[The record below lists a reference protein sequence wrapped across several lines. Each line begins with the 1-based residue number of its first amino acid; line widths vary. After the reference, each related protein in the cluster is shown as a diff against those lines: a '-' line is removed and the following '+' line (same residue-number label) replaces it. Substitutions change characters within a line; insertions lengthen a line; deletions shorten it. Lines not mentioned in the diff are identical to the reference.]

1 MKIDI
6 HSHILPGIDDG
17 AKTLEESVQLVTE
30 MASWGF
36 ERITCTPHITKKF
49 RNTPEIIKEK
59 FDILCNA
66 MAEKGSGIE
75 LRMSAE
81 YRLNPETW
89 PDILSNGSLMP
100 IEDSFILMEFPI
112 NDPSEMGYLKP
123 MEEFRKV
130 ISLGLTPILPHP
142 ERYFYLE
149 HDDLLRF
156 VDAGV
161 KIQSN
166 YGSLAGIY
174 GQEAQSSAR
183 RFIDEGIVSF
193 LASDMHNM
201 HYIKEIG
208 AWLKEEGNSLWDF
221 CKKR

>member
-17 AKTLEESVQLVTE
+17 AKTLEDSVQLVSE
-30 MASWGF
+30 MAGWGF

-49 RNTPEIIKEK
+49 RNTRESIKEK

-66 MAEKGSGIE
+66 VADKGLGVE

-89 PDILSNGSLMP
+89 PEILSQGQLMP
-100 IEDSFILMEFPI
+100 IEDQYILMEFPI
-112 NDPSEMGYLKP
+112 NDPTEMGDLIP
-123 MEEFRKV
+123 MEEFCKV
-130 ISLGLTPILPHP
+130 LSLGLTPVLPHP
-142 ERYFYLE
+142 ERYFYLN
-149 HDDLLRF
+149 HDDLLRY

-166 YGSLAGIY
+166 YGSLAGVY
-174 GQEAQSSAR
+174 GSEVRDRAQSL
-183 RFIDEGIVSF
+183 IDEGIVSF

-201 HYIKEIG
+201 LYIKTIG
-208 AWLKEEGNSLWDF
+208 DWLHSGNFLWDI
-221 CKKR
+221 

>member
-17 AKTLEESVQLVTE
+17 ARTLEESVQLVRE
-30 MASWGF
+30 MSAWGF

-49 RNTPEIIKEK
+49 RNTQKNIKEK

-66 MAEKGSGIE
+66 LSDSGLKTE

-89 PDILSNGSLMP
+89 PEILKSGGLMP
-100 IEDSFILMEFPI
+100 IEDHYILMEFPI
-112 NDPSEMGYLKP
+112 NDPSEMGGLKP

-130 ISLGLTPILPHP
+130 MALGLTPVLPHP
-142 ERYFYLE
+142 ERYFYLD

-156 VDAGV
+156 VDSGV

-166 YGSLAGIY
+166 YGSLAGVY
-174 GQEAQSSAR
+174 GSEAMSRAR
-183 RFIDEGIVSF
+183 SLIEEGIVSF

-201 HYIKEIG
+201 LYIKTIG
-208 AWLKEEGNSLWDF
+208 SWLQAGNSLWEF
-221 CKKR
+221 

>member
-17 AKTLEESVQLVTE
+17 ARTLEESVQIVKE
-30 MASWGF
+30 MAGWGF
-36 ERITCTPHITKKF
+36 ERITCTPHITRKF
-49 RNTPEIIKEK
+49 RNTQESIKEK

-66 MAEKGSGIE
+66 LSESRIEVE

-89 PDILSNGSLMP
+89 PEILRSSLLMP
-100 IEDSFILMEFPI
+100 IEDRYILMEFPI
-112 NDPSEMGYLKP
+112 NDPTEMGKLVP

-130 ISLGLTPILPHP
+130 MSLGLTPILPHP
-142 ERYFYLE
+142 ERYFYLDRDE
-149 HDDLLRF
+149 LLRY

-161 KIQSN
+161 RIQSN
-166 YGSLAGIY
+166 YGSLAGVY
-174 GQEAQSSAR
+174 GSNVQERAQAL
-183 RFIDEGIVSF
+183 IDEGLVTF

-201 HYIKEIG
+201 LYINTIG
-208 AWLKEEGNSLWDF
+208 IWLQQGNSLWEF
-221 CKKR
+221 

>member
-1 MKIDI
+1 MKIDL

-17 AKTLEESVQLVTE
+17 ARTLEESVELVSA
-30 MASWGF
+30 MAGWGF

-49 RNTPEIIKEK
+49 RNTRESIKEK

-66 MAEKGSGIE
+66 LVDKGLDLE

-89 PDILSNGSLMP
+89 PEILAKRELMP
-100 IEDSFILMEFPI
+100 IEDRYILMEFPI
-112 NDPSEMGYLKP
+112 NDPSEMGDLRP

-142 ERYFYLE
+142 ERYFYLS
-149 HDDLLRF
+149 HDELLRY

-161 KIQSN
+161 RIQSN
-166 YGSLAGIY
+166 YGSLAGVY
-174 GQEAQSSAR
+174 GNEAKENAR
-183 RFIDEGIVSF
+183 RLVDEGIVSF
-193 LASDMHNM
+193 LGSDMHNM
-201 HYIKEIG
+201 LYVKIIS
-208 AWLKEEGNSLWDF
+208 AWLQDGNTLWDI
-221 CKKR
+221 

>member
-17 AKTLEESVQLVTE
+17 AKTLEEAVQLVTE
-30 MASWGF
+30 MVDWGF

-59 FDILCNA
+59 FDILNNA
-66 MAEKGSGIE
+66 LSDKGLDLEI
-75 LRMSAE
+75 RMSAE

-89 PDILSNGSLMP
+89 PDILKSGSLMP
-100 IEDSFILMEFPI
+100 IEERYVLMEFPI
-112 NDPSEMGYLKP
+112 NDPSEMGDLVP

-130 ISLGLTPILPHP
+130 LSSGLTPILPHP
-142 ERYFYLE
+142 ERYFYLS
-149 HDDLLRF
+149 HDTLLRY

-174 GQEAQSSAR
+174 GEQAQTSVKKLL
-183 RFIDEGIVSF
+183 DEGIISF

-201 HYIKEIG
+201 HYIKAIG
-208 AWLKEEGNSLWDF
+208 AWLQEGGNSLWDF
-221 CKKR
+221 E

>member
-17 AKTLEESVQLVTE
+17 AKTLEESVQLVSE
-30 MASWGF
+30 MAGWGF

-49 RNTPEIIKEK
+49 RNTQESIKEK
-59 FDILCNA
+59 FDILSNA
-66 MAEKGSGIE
+66 LSDKGSGVE

-89 PDILSNGSLMP
+89 PEILSQGQLMP
-100 IEDSFILMEFPI
+100 IEDQYILMEFPI
-112 NDPSEMGYLKP
+112 NDPTEMGDLIP
-123 MEEFRKV
+123 MEEFLKV
-130 ISLGLTPILPHP
+130 ISLGLTPVLPHP
-142 ERYFYLE
+142 ERYFYLD
-149 HDDLLRF
+149 HDDLLRY

-166 YGSLAGIY
+166 YGSLAGVY
-174 GQEAQSSAR
+174 GSEVHDKAQSL
-183 RFIDEGIVSF
+183 INEGIVSF

-201 HYIKEIG
+201 IYIKTISD
-208 AWLKEEGNSLWDF
+208 WLRSGNSLWDI
-221 CKKR
+221 

>member
-17 AKTLEESVQLVTE
+17 SRTLEESVQLVSE
-30 MASWGF
+30 MTGWGF

-49 RNTPEIIKEK
+49 RNTRESIQEK
-59 FDILCNA
+59 FDMLSKA
-66 MAEKGSGIE
+66 VSDKGLDID

-89 PDILSNGSLMP
+89 PEILSQGQLMP
-100 IEDSFILMEFPI
+100 IEDQYILMEFPI
-112 NDPSEMGYLKP
+112 NDPTEMGDLIP

-130 ISLGLTPILPHP
+130 LSLGLTPVLPHP
-142 ERYFYLE
+142 ERYFYLD
-149 HDDLLRF
+149 HDDLLRY

-166 YGSLAGIY
+166 YGSLAGVY
-174 GQEAQSSAR
+174 GSEVRDRAQSL
-183 RFIDEGIVSF
+183 IDEGIVSF

-201 HYIKEIG
+201 LYIKTIDK
-208 AWLKEEGNSLWDF
+208 WLHSGNSLWDI
-221 CKKR
+221 

>member
-17 AKTLEESVQLVTE
+17 ARTLEESVQLVSE
-30 MASWGF
+30 MAGWGF

-49 RNTPEIIKEK
+49 RNTQESIKEK
-59 FDILCNA
+59 FDMLSNA
-66 MAEKGSGIE
+66 VSRKGLNIE

-89 PDILSNGSLMP
+89 PEILSQDQLMT
-100 IEDSFILMEFPI
+100 IEDQYILMEFPI
-112 NDPSEMGYLKP
+112 NDPTEMGDLIP

-130 ISLGLTPILPHP
+130 LSLGLTPVLPHP
-142 ERYFYLE
+142 ERYFYLD
-149 HDDLLRF
+149 HDDLLRY

-166 YGSLAGIY
+166 YGSLAGVY
-174 GQEAQSSAR
+174 GSEVRDRTQSL
-183 RFIDEGIVSF
+183 IDEGIVSF

-201 HYIKEIG
+201 LYIKTIG
-208 AWLKEEGNSLWDF
+208 DWLHSGNSLWDI
-221 CKKR
+221 

>member
-17 AKTLEESVQLVTE
+17 ARTLEESVQLVSE
-30 MASWGF
+30 MTGWGF

-49 RNTPEIIKEK
+49 RNTRESIQEK
-59 FDILCNA
+59 FDMLSKA
-66 MAEKGSGIE
+66 VSDKGLDIE

-89 PDILSNGSLMP
+89 PEILSQGQLMP
-100 IEDSFILMEFPI
+100 IEDQYILMEFPI
-112 NDPSEMGYLKP
+112 NDPTEMGDLIP

-130 ISLGLTPILPHP
+130 LSLGLTPVLPHP
-142 ERYFYLE
+142 ERYFYLD
-149 HDDLLRF
+149 HDDLLRY

-166 YGSLAGIY
+166 YGSLAGVY
-174 GQEAQSSAR
+174 GSEVRDRAQSL
-183 RFIDEGIVSF
+183 IDEGIVSF

-201 HYIKEIG
+201 LYIKTIDK
-208 AWLKEEGNSLWDF
+208 WLHSGNSLWDI
-221 CKKR
+221 

>member
-6 HSHILPGIDDG
+6 HSHILPDIDDG
-17 AKTLEESVQLVTE
+17 AKTLEESIQLVTE
-30 MASWGF
+30 MAGWGF

-49 RNTPEIIKEK
+49 RNTPEMIREK
-59 FDILCNA
+59 FDILNNA
-66 MAEKGSGIE
+66 LTDKRLNIE

-89 PDILSNGSLMP
+89 PDILKSGSLMP
-100 IEDSFILMEFPI
+100 IEDHYILMELPI
-112 NDPSEMGYLKP
+112 NNPSEMGDLIP

-130 ISLGLTPILPHP
+130 LALGLTPVLPHP
-142 ERYFYLE
+142 GRYFYMG
-149 HDDLLRF
+149 HDELLRY
-156 VDAGV
+156 VDEGV

-174 GQEAQSSAR
+174 GEEVQSAVR
-183 RFIDEGIVSF
+183 KFIDEGIVTF

-201 HYIKEIG
+201 KYINGIGQWLEKEG
-208 AWLKEEGNSLWDF
+208 YPLWDF
-221 CKKR
+221 PTA

>member
-17 AKTLEESVQLVTE
+17 AKTLEESVQLATE

-36 ERITCTPHITKKF
+36 ERITCTPHITNKF
-49 RNTPEIIKEK
+49 RNTPQTIKEQ
-59 FDILCNA
+59 FDQLCNA
-66 MAEKGSGIE
+66 LSDRGLNLE

-89 PDILSNGSLMP
+89 PEILKSGSFMP
-100 IEDSFILMEFPI
+100 IEERYILMELPI
-112 NDPSEMGYLKP
+112 NEPSEMGDLIP
-123 MEEFRKV
+123 LEEFRKV
-130 ISLGLTPILPHP
+130 LAHGLIPILPHP

-149 HDDLLRF
+149 HDQLLRF
-156 VDAGV
+156 VDEGV

-174 GQEAQSSAR
+174 GEEARNAAR
-183 RFIDEGIVSF
+183 KFIDEGIVTF

-201 HYIKEIG
+201 KYINGIG
-208 AWLKEEGNSLWDF
+208 NWLKEEGYPLWDF
-221 CKKR
+221 PTI

>member
-17 AKTLEESVQLVTE
+17 ARTLEESVQLVSE
-30 MASWGF
+30 MTGWGF

-49 RNTPEIIKEK
+49 RNTRESIQEK
-59 FDILCNA
+59 FDMLSKA
-66 MAEKGSGIE
+66 VSDKGLDIE

-89 PDILSNGSLMP
+89 PEILSQGQLMP
-100 IEDSFILMEFPI
+100 IEDQYILMEFPI
-112 NDPSEMGYLKP
+112 NDPTEMGDLIP

-130 ISLGLTPILPHP
+130 LSLGLTPVLPHP
-142 ERYFYLE
+142 ERYFYLD
-149 HDDLLRF
+149 HDDLLRY
-156 VDAGV
+156 VDTGV

-166 YGSLAGIY
+166 YGSLAGVY
-174 GQEAQSSAR
+174 GSEVRDRAQDL
-183 RFIDEGIVSF
+183 IDEGIVSF

-201 HYIKEIG
+201 LYIKAIDK
-208 AWLKEEGNSLWDF
+208 WLHSGNSLWDI
-221 CKKR
+221 

>member
-30 MASWGF
+30 MAGWGF
-36 ERITCTPHITKKF
+36 ERLTCTPHITKKF
-49 RNTPEIIKEK
+49 RNTQEIIREK
-59 FDILCNA
+59 FDILREA
-66 MAEKGSGIE
+66 LIAKGLNTE

-89 PDILSNGSLMP
+89 TEILKSGNFMP
-100 IEDSFILMEFPI
+100 IEDRYILMEFPI
-112 NDPSEMGYLKP
+112 NEPSDMGDLVP
-123 MEEFRKV
+123 LEEFRKV

-142 ERYFYLE
+142 ERYFYLH
-149 HDDLLRF
+149 HDDVLRF
-156 VDAGV
+156 VDEGV
-161 KIQSN
+161 RIQSN

-174 GQEAQSSAR
+174 GDTVRERTESLIS
-183 RFIDEGIVSF
+183 EGIVSF

-201 HYIKEIG
+201 QYIKTIG
-208 AWLKEEGNSLWDF
+208 EWLQKGNSLWDI
-221 CKKR
+221 

>member
-17 AKTLEESVQLVTE
+17 ARTLEESVQLVSE
-30 MASWGF
+30 MTGWGF

-49 RNTPEIIKEK
+49 RNTRESIQEK
-59 FDILCNA
+59 FDMLSKA
-66 MAEKGSGIE
+66 VSDKGLDIE

-89 PDILSNGSLMP
+89 PEILSQGQLMP
-100 IEDSFILMEFPI
+100 IEDQYILMEFPI
-112 NDPSEMGYLKP
+112 NDPTEMGDLIP

-130 ISLGLTPILPHP
+130 LSLGLTPVLPHP
-142 ERYFYLE
+142 ERYFYLD
-149 HDDLLRF
+149 HDDLLRY

-166 YGSLAGIY
+166 YGSLAGVY
-174 GQEAQSSAR
+174 GSEVRDRTQSL
-183 RFIDEGIVSF
+183 IDEGIVSF

-201 HYIKEIG
+201 LYIKTIG
-208 AWLKEEGNSLWDF
+208 DWLHSGNSLWDI
-221 CKKR
+221 

>member
-17 AKTLEESVQLVTE
+17 ARTLEESVQLVSE
-30 MASWGF
+30 MAKWGF

-49 RNTPEIIKEK
+49 RNTEERIREK
-59 FDILCNA
+59 FDILSDAVISN
-66 MAEKGSGIE
+66 GLDIE

-89 PDILSNGSLMP
+89 PEILAQNQLMP
-100 IEDSFILMEFPI
+100 IEDQYILMEFPI
-112 NDPSEMGYLKP
+112 NDPSEMGDLIP

-130 ISLGLTPILPHP
+130 ISLGLTPVLPHP
-142 ERYFYLE
+142 ERYFYLS
-149 HDDLLRF
+149 HDELLGY

-166 YGSLAGIY
+166 YGSLAGVY
-174 GQEAQSSAR
+174 GAEVRERAQSL
-183 RFIDEGIVSF
+183 INEGIVSF

-201 HYIKEIG
+201 LYIKTIG
-208 AWLKEEGNSLWDF
+208 DWLHSGNSLWDI
-221 CKKR
+221 